1 MNQND
6 ASASSPA
13 APQGTG
19 AERYVVVDTETTGLE
34 AGDGDRIIEVGAVE
48 VVGRRLGAEWRSY
61 CNPEGRSSHPEA
73 LKVHGLQDDFL
84 AGQPTFAQV
93 REEFL
98 DFIRGATLVIHN
110 ASFDLGFLDKELERC
125 GKYPPLEQSNQIL
138 DTQVLA
144 RDLHPGMRN
153 SLDSL
158 IARYGISG
166 DRTLHGALID
176 ARFLAKVYLAMT
188 GGQTGLQLGAEAGR
202 QEGGGAEG
210 GARVQSWPD
219 TPSIQVGAEEE
230 RAHTE
235 WMAKLREGAGEG
247 GLVWD
252 GSGQNASGQDA
263 PGPDAPGPQ
272 E

>member
-1 MNQND
+1 MSQND
-6 ASASSPA
+6 SSASAA

-34 AGDGDRIIEVGAVE
+34 VSEGDRIIEVGAVE
-48 VVGRRLGAEWRSY
+48 VLGRRLGAEWRSY

-84 AGQPTFAQV
+84 AEQPTFAQV
-93 REEFL
+93 RQEFL

-110 ASFDLGFLDKELERC
+110 ASFDLGFLDAELARC

-188 GGQTGLQLGAEAGR
+188 GGQTGLQLGAGDG
-202 QEGGGAEG
+202 QQLGGGAESE
-210 GARVQSWPD
+210 ARIQSWPE
-219 TPSIQVGAEEE
+219 TPSIQVSAEEE
-230 RAHTE
+230 QAHTA

-252 GSGQNASGQDA
+252 GTGPGAADPQD
-263 PGPDAPGPQ
+263 
-272 E
+272 